1 MGDVQVLTRLLVF
14 FAEIS
19 GSIKGPRQV
28 GGHESK
34 QVKQVGRVV
43 GISSAMFVHGCM

>member
-1 MGDVQVLTRLLVF
+1 MGDVQVVTRLLVF

-28 GGHESK
+28 GGHESN
-34 QVKQVGRVV
+34 VKQVGRVV